1 MAIANAIVA
10 RAKNFAGL
18 DSVPM
23 FPPVISAFLWSEL
36 IIIQHQAADTESRYA
51 KENDTF
57 AQHPRKWEREVEIV
71 EVEQRN
77 GIPHFFLNLNF
88 KLHLL
93 KSRF

>member
-57 AQHPRKWEREVEIV
+57 AQQQFH
-71 EVEQRN
+71 
-77 GIPHFFLNLNF
+77 
-88 KLHLL
+88 
-93 KSRF
+93 SRILQVLFRYPSMVKCQIQGMSA

>member
-36 IIIQHQAADTESRYA
+36 IIIQHQAADTESRYEKKMILLRNIRA
-51 KENDTF
+51 SGKE
-57 AQHPRKWEREVEIV
+57 
-71 EVEQRN
+71 
-77 GIPHFFLNLNF
+77 
-88 KLHLL
+88 KLKLL
-93 KSRF
+93 KSNRGMGFPIFS